1 MTLAQLIANVTGYFT
16 KVENALSSAGVG
28 KYQEGTIA
36 FGGNTTVDLPT
47 LLGFVPA
54 NYNIFSVSVDFKMDD
69 PESAANPKP
78 VIPAWAV
85 LDYSISTAG
94 VMTIYNRHPSA
105 AIKYYARFNTP
116 VKK

>member
-1 MTLAQLIANVTGYFT
+1 MTLTEMVANIVGYFT
-16 KVENALSSAGVG
+16 KIETRLGNAGIG
-28 KYQEGTIA
+28 KFQEGTIP
-36 FGGNTTVDLPT
+36 FGGSTTVNLPT
-47 LLGFVPA
+47 VLGFVA
-54 NYNIFSVSVDFKMDD
+54 ADYYINSISIDMKMDD
-69 PESAANPKP
+69 PESAATPKP

-85 LDYSISTAG
+85 LDYSISTVG